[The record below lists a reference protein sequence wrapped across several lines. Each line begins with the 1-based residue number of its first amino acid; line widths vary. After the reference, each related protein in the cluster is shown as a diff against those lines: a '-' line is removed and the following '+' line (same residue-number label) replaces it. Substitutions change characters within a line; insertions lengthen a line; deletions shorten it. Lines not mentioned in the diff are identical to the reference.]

1 MPNFEFAQLHRIYNN
16 DSGTYYEISDPEGF
30 DVIEISFHN
39 EVLKEDVR
47 LPYMEIEE
55 AELIIIGLQ
64 KMIDF
69 LKEQK
74 LKD

>member
-1 MPNFEFAQLHRIYNN
+1 MSNFEFSQLNRIYNN

-39 EVLKEDVR
+39 DVLKEVVK

-55 AELIIIGLQ
+55 AELVIIGLQ
-64 KMIDF
+64 KMVDF
-69 LKEQK
+69 LKEK
-74 LKD
+74 M